1 MPSGLQKRT
10 LATRK
15 SASFLRLWSA
25 VHTPPSSLAPQ
36 RPLCV
41 MSIHRAVHPFLFTS
55 ITLPQPPSFAFHC
68 SYSPSHSL
76 SLSIN
81 LPPPSLFPPLSAC
94 STHSFHPLSVRNP
107 PFTFTPSI
115 LPPLYNFSPYVNI
128 PLVLCHSL
136 SIPHLLFHPPLASL
150 PQPYLSLSLISRCL
164 SAVLEYFK

>member
-1 MPSGLQKRT
+1 MPGGLHKRT

-55 ITLPQPPSFAFHC
+55 ITLLQPPSFAATVHPTL
-68 SYSPSHSL
+68 SPLTYLHLL
-76 SLSIN
+76 S
-81 LPPPSLFPPLSAC
+81 FPLYLSAC